1 MLKRK
6 KVYICDHCGAVA
18 LPVTYVF
25 FSDIW
30 TGPPEGWCSLGKKE
44 DLCPICAEAYR
55 RFLHERRLVH
65 AMKDKVKIVTKKE
78 DK

>member
-6 KVYICDHCGAVA
+6 KVYICDHCGAVD
-18 LPVTYVF
+18 LPVTYAS

-30 TGPPEGWCSLGKKE
+30 KGPPEGWSRLGKKE
-44 DLCPICAEAYR
+44 DLCPICAETYR
-55 RFLHERRLVH
+55 KFLHERRLVH

-78 DK
+78 NK